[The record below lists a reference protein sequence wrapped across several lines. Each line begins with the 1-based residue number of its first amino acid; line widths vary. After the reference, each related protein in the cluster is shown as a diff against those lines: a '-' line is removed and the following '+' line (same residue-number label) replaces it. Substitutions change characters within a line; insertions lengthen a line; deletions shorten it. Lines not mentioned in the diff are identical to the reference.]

1 MRGSARS
8 KEEDR
13 LRLKLQ
19 LQALTCRRLL
29 LAVTR
34 PRVFGRFA
42 LRFPLKLSMF
52 RLFLWFGPV
61 GLLRQ
66 PLLSQDAGNPGD
78 QELEASNSKKPSP
91 RKALKYS
98 WPDDLKS

>member
-29 LAVTR
+29 VAVTR
-34 PRVFGRFA
+34 PRVFGRRAFCVA
-42 LRFPLKLSMF
+42 FSVAAKRVQAFFK
-52 RLFLWFGPV
+52 WFGPV

-66 PLLSQDAGNPGD
+66 PPLSQDAGNPGD
-78 QELEASNSKKPSP
+78 QELEASNP
-91 RKALKYS
+91 RNLH
-98 WPDDLKS
+98 PTRP